1 MAYDNGLVTD
11 LTASEPALYGVL
23 SPAASV
29 VTDTS
34 SDWARGVEFET
45 LNCATNI
52 RLSAICSTAS
62 SVEVVEAVDGRLYSK
77 YMPFAIE
84 TDFQCSTFGFE
95 HRDYEGVA
103 RDFMEAAQ
111 QKAIERELWT
121 GASAKLQSAVWN
133 SGQHGGDAFPNRWLA
148 SPSAVDVTPTP
159 GTAVKVKYGLALLEA
174 ALGTCGAGIR
184 GTIHA
189 TRGVASVL
197 NLKDKNGALRTSLGN
212 TVIAGAG
219 YTGSAPNGTAPTGT
233 QVWMYATG
241 PVSVRLGPI
250 TATPDQRRQSVD
262 LSNNT
267 VKVYATRP
275 AAVSWD
281 SCCHYGVLVDLALD
295 YA

>member
-1 MAYDNGLVTD
+1 MAYDNGLVAD

-29 VTDTS
+29 VNDDS
-34 SDWARGVEFET
+34 SDWVRGVQFET
-45 LNCATNI
+45 LNCATHI
-52 RLSAICSTAS
+52 RLSALCSTAS
-62 SVEVVEAVDGRLYSK
+62 SINVVEAEDGSLYST

-84 TDFQCSTFGFE
+84 TDFQCSTFGFK
-95 HRDYEGVA
+95 HRDYEQVA

-111 QKAIERELWT
+111 QKAVEYELWT
-121 GASAKLQSAVWN
+121 GASAKLQEAVWDED
-133 SGQHGGDAFPNRWLA
+133 QHGGDAFPNRWLA

-159 GTAVKVKYGLALLEA
+159 GTPVKVKYGLALLEK

-184 GTIHA
+184 GTIHV
-189 TRGVASVL
+189 TRDVGSAL

-212 TVIAGAG
+212 TVIAGTG
-219 YTGSAPNGTAPTGT
+219 YTGTAPAGTAPAGT

-250 TATPDQRRQSVD
+250 AATPDQRRQSVD
-262 LSNNT
+262 LSNNSI
-267 VKVYATRP
+267 KVYATRP